1 MQCRVGISMKPQDRL
16 TEWRLGK
23 FHTMHREEVLEEY
36 RSKAKAQESET
47 LFAKAH
53 GCEIAPPADG
63 PEDTTWY
70 LYHFF
75 HDGR

>member
-1 MQCRVGISMKPQDRL
+1 
-16 TEWRLGK
+16 
-23 FHTMHREEVLEEY
+23 MHREEVLEEY
-36 RSKAKAQESET
+36 RSKAKAQECET

-53 GCEIAPPADG
+53 GCVIAPDSDG

-75 HDGR
+75 HEGR